1 MIWYLRGTYLK
12 MGIKL
17 AAFVWKKE
25 QTFKHA
31 AAMNIISIALSN
43 GTRESRNVPSAE
55 RNPA

>member
-1 MIWYLRGTYLK
+1 

-43 GTRESRNVPSAE
+43 GTRESRNIPSAE